1 VDGAGA
7 TVPAS
12 GAAGFVAAL
21 AAFLLGFAFFLADFS
36 PAALF
41 FAGFFND
48 FFLAFGALFFFFFF
62 AAFLAF
68 LFFAMTNLRQELME
82 QHTEPAHGGADY
94 STAGEKP
101 RPIEFLC
108 CLGRPQILIQDVRIE
123 LDPAVPYDR
132 RRLSVHDDATEPV
145 YIPPGAEGAHFEKIP
160 EKNAPLQPVVELQPE
175 RVVP

>member
-1 VDGAGA
+1 MPAVQPEAQGPGLTAVHSQPTYGLEPVGKGQAAAGFRAVLAPGVAAVDGAGA

-21 AAFLLGFAFFLADFS
+21 AAFLLGFAFFRADFF

-48 FFLAFGALFFFFFF
+48 LFLAFDALFFFFFF

-82 QHTEPAHGGADY
+82 QHTEPARRGAGY
-94 STAGEKP
+94 STAGENP
-101 RPIEFLC
+101 GPLNSF
-108 CLGRPQILIQDVRIE
+108 
-123 LDPAVPYDR
+123 AVLVDR
-132 RRLSVHDDATEPV
+132 RS
-145 YIPPGAEGAHFEKIP
+145 
-160 EKNAPLQPVVELQPE
+160 
-175 RVVP
+175 